1 MNGDNVDSPAATM
14 KQCDFTNAT
23 GTEEIS
29 FFIPLE
35 NVNSQEFLGSGKIF
49 GNIKKEKLQLKDGVD
64 IASDLSSVE
73 NHQENDL
80 NISQPFLILRN
91 NGSTEKTLTIT
102 SPKLFSLPQYT
113 IKATAKRGD
122 ASQTFQF
129 SENRSKYFEILTE
142 SFTPTS
148 K

>member
-1 MNGDNVDSPAATM
+1 MNDPHTVG
-14 KQCDFTNAT
+14 
-23 GTEEIS
+23 G
-29 FFIPLE
+29 L
-35 NVNSQEFLGSGKIF
+35 KI
-49 GNIKKEKLQLKDGVD
+49 ER
-64 IASDLSSVE
+64 
-73 NHQENDL
+73 
-80 NISQPFLILRN
+80 PFLILRN
-91 NGSTEKTLTIT
+91 DGNVKQDITIISET
-102 SPKLFSLPQYT
+102 PFSLPQYT